1 MISLENIEFS
11 EYKQYVDKYVETL
24 RDNDIVV
31 NNLNDALKLAEDYK
45 KSGKYD
51 LFRGQSGIWPLI
63 SSRNRLDDDGL
74 EEANARLSKLFG
86 WSVEN
91 RFSENLDFVE
101 TIAQHYG
108 IPTLLIDFTTD
119 PRVAGYFASDKSG
132 YEPNEYSC
140 IYCLNTIDF
149 SKKISFFKKIS
160 KLSEN
165 SYPRLLNVNIDNLW
179 RLEAQRGKLLYQPAI
194 NFDSLYSA
202 HRIVFK
208 INDNDI
214 KYFEESYIYPKV
226 KSALE
231 ENLDRF
237 FYYEKQEKRIDSL
250 HELMNQIK
258 DSGMHIEHFEMDD
271 ELYIKEF
278 ISDEEKLFEH
288 KWKQEDL
295 EKWDNRIVEKYKDI
309 YTTEK
314 FLFKIDSF
322 EYKEK
327 NKVLIFEQF
336 TNFLSKDNN
345 IRRKAIML
353 SIVDNKKN
361 IELVKKFE
369 QYSNLIWNGMRK
381 LPYTNDEIAEVLGN
395 LIQIL
400 DISVFEYEKYDKNF
414 LKIGFSDIIGAGN
427 NAFVNSHL
435 LYEAMRDDLENCI
448 VENTKDVSTIIYHI
462 RSPELL
468 YKFES
473 LKKLFVKSIILSQV
487 VYGGN
492 DFVIFSPT
500 EVRVLGLP

>member
-11 EYKQYVDKYVETL
+11 EYKQYIDKYVETL

-149 SKKISFFKKIS
+149 SKKISFLKKIS

-250 HELMNQIK
+250 HVLMNQIK

-314 FLFKIDSF
+314 FLFKIDFF

-345 IRRKAIML
+345 IRKKAIML
-353 SIVDNKKN
+353 SIVDNKKT
-361 IELVKKFE
+361 L
-369 QYSNLIWNGMRK
+369 NL
-381 LPYTNDEIAEVLGN
+381 
-395 LIQIL
+395 
-400 DISVFEYEKYDKNF
+400 
-414 LKIGFSDIIGAGN
+414 
-427 NAFVNSHL
+427 
-435 LYEAMRDDLENCI
+435 
-448 VENTKDVSTIIYHI
+448 
-462 RSPELL
+462 
-468 YKFES
+468 
-473 LKKLFVKSIILSQV
+473 
-487 VYGGN
+487 
-492 DFVIFSPT
+492 
-500 EVRVLGLP
+500 